1 MYASETYR
9 PDSSSAKG
17 TARLGEGSTPEQYA
31 LSAGTVAMKKF
42 LIDLCERLERLPGEK
57 TKPNFCCFAVT
68 EECMLKCQMCR
79 KWKTDAAVSPLDTPP
94 SLSQWKD
101 AIRSLREITDKGFL
115 INFGGGEPLL
125 KDGVLELVRFAA
137 DNGFTTNIA
146 TNAFLIDEDK
156 ARAIADSGL
165 STINISLDSFKPETH
180 DYVRGVPGVYAKTQ
194 KAIAYLDAHCPT
206 LKKGICTIICGINL
220 DDILELTRLIQAD
233 QRLEWIYF
241 MAAMQP
247 NNTPAQARW
256 YEESAFKE
264 LWPHHIKKAH
274 EVLDRLIELK
284 RKGHKIVNQ
293 IPQLR
298 AFKSYFT
305 NPGKFVKTAECNM
318 SRALHI
324 SAVGD
329 VFVCFRWE
337 KLGSIK
343 TDRVEDLWR
352 SDKAKVV
359 RTHISGCAQNC
370 HFLLNCF
377 FEGDFP
383 YFF

>member
-1 MYASETYR
+1 
-9 PDSSSAKG
+9 
-17 TARLGEGSTPEQYA
+17 
-31 LSAGTVAMKKF
+31 MKKF
-42 LIDLCERLERLPGEK
+42 LINLCERLERLPGED

-68 EECMLKCQMCR
+68 EECMLRCRMCR
-79 KWKTDAAVSPLDTPP
+79 KWKADTAVSPLDAPP
-94 SLSQWKD
+94 SLTQWKD
-101 AIRSLREITDKGFL
+101 AIRALREITDKGFL

-125 KDGVLELVRFAA
+125 KDGILELVRFAA

-165 STINISLDSFKPETH
+165 STINISLDSFKEATH
-180 DYVRGVPGVYAKTQ
+180 DYVRGVPGVYQ
-194 KAIAYLDAHCPT
+194 KALKAIGYLDTHCPD
-206 LKKGICTIICGINL
+206 LQKGICTIICGINL
-220 DDILELTRLIQAD
+220 DDILELTHVVEGD

-241 MAAMQP
+241 MAVMQP
-247 NNTPAQARW
+247 NNTPPHARW
-256 YEESAFKE
+256 YDEEVFKC
-264 LWPHHIKKAH
+264 LWPQDIRKAH
-274 EVLDRLIELK
+274 AVVDRLIELK

-293 IPQLR
+293 IPQLK
-298 AFKSYFT
+298 AFKSYFAD
-305 NPGKFVKTAECNM
+305 PQKFVKTAKCNM

-343 TDRVEDLWR
+343 TDRLEGLWN
-352 SDKAKVV
+352 SDQAKTA
-359 RTHISGCAQNC
+359 RRNIAGCTHNC